1 MNPVLGFQ
9 VVGELLSRPL
19 VYEGELGTTQEVAL
33 LISCFLSPSPA
44 FFISLFAPLSNYSKY
59 DYFSFYMCSL
69 LFTSVPNS
77 SLFQL
82 S

>member
-44 FFISLFAPLSNYSKY
+44 FFISLFAPLSNY
-59 DYFSFYMCSL
+59 
-69 LFTSVPNS
+69 
-77 SLFQL
+77 
-82 S
+82 